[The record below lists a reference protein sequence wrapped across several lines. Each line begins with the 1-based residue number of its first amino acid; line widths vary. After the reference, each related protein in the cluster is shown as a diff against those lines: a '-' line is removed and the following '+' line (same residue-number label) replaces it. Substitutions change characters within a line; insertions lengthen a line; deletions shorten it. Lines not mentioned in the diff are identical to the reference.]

1 MCESVDLCYYAY
13 KQEVC
18 DDDGSTHEETCV
30 QGYWSGTNENKFFRE
45 VSYKI
50 CFSDCEPRDVVE
62 IVWHGKKVFYR
73 GWKPGMLY
81 QYEDENG
88 ELVWEGCFPEWDH

>member
-1 MCESVDLCYYAY
+1 MTDLCYFAY
-13 KQEVC
+13 KQEVYN
-18 DDDGSTHEETCV
+18 DDPNGDADIQTCV
-30 QGYWSGTNENKFFRE
+30 QGYWSGQNENRFFRDI
-45 VSYKI
+45 SKMI

-62 IVWHGKKVFYR
+62 IFWHGKKVFYR

>member
-1 MCESVDLCYYAY
+1 MTDLCYYAY

-30 QGYWSGTNENKFFRE
+30 QGYWSRTNENKFFRE

-50 CFSDCEPRDVVE
+50 CFSDCEPREVVE
-62 IVWHGKKVFYR
+62 IVWHGKRVRYV
-73 GWKPGMLY
+73 GWQPGMKY
-81 QYEDENG
+81 QYVDDNN
-88 ELVWEGCFPEWDH
+88 ELVWEGYFPEWDH

>member
-1 MCESVDLCYYAY
+1 MKDLCYFAY
-13 KQEVC
+13 EQEVYN
-18 DDDGSTHEETCV
+18 DDPNGDAPIETCV
-30 QGYWSGTNENKFFRE
+30 QGYWSGQSEDRFFRDI
-45 VSYKI
+45 SKMI
-50 CFSDCEPRDVVE
+50 CFDDIEPRTVVE

-88 ELVWEGCFPEWDH
+88 ELVWEGHFPEWDH